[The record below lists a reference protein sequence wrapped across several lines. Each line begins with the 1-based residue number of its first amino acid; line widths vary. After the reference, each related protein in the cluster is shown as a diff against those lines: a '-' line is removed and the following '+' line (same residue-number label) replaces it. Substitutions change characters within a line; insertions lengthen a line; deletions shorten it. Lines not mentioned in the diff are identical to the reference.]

1 MLEKASAGRS
11 ETKQISQVS
20 KNLNSDSD
28 SFLLILHNS
37 LKNKHSIFILF
48 YISIYLIKMKQEGKI
63 K

>member
-28 SFLLILHNS
+28 SFLLILRNS
-37 LKNKHSIFILF
+37 LKISIQFFILF
-48 YISIYLIKMKQEGKI
+48 FYIFNKNETRR
-63 K
+63 